1 VSRTPEEVL
10 MVRHI
15 LIGAAVGAVSGLLL
29 GNLVLG
35 LGLGSGLGVLLG
47 FWRHGPRNKGD

>member
-1 VSRTPEEVL
+1 

-15 LIGAAVGAVSGLLL
+15 LIGAAVGAVSDLLL
-29 GNLVLG
+29 GNLG
-35 LGLGSGLGVLLG
+35 LGLELGAGLGVLLG